1 MLPAVCS
8 GQAREF
14 EAEVQTKKE
23 VCGLGWT
30 LWVRHS
36 LSIYGR
42 FPLLPHKFL
51 EDPSRGVAPR
61 RAGCDFTVVS
71 FPFPN
76 VWTLIF
82 PHCPEPLSLLRAAQ
96 GSTQPGGGEWGA
108 SVCFPSAVFPPSFCF
123 TWEEIG
129 EEIINTMCS

>member
-1 MLPAVCS
+1 MFPAVCS
-8 GQAREF
+8 GPAREF

-30 LWVRHS
+30 LRVRHS

-42 FPLLPHKFL
+42 FPLLPHKFP

-76 VWTLIF
+76 VWTLVF
-82 PHCPEPLSLLRAAQ
+82 PHCPKPLSLLRAAQ
-96 GSTQPGGGEWGA
+96 GSTQPGEGGVG
-108 SVCFPSAVFPPSFCF
+108 SKCVLP
-123 TWEEIG
+123 
-129 EEIINTMCS
+129 